1 MTGLVAVAHRPR
13 AVRRGRVGAVLRR
26 RVAPTAGLAFLLA
39 GGALCVRVTAATLL
53 GGGEGPEWLFTG
65 AACVL
70 AGVALVLLAFP
81 KFVPSAEEGTGGSHP
96 APPRG

>member
-1 MTGLVAVAHRPR
+1 MTGAVAVGQRPR
-13 AVRRGRVGAVLRR
+13 VARRGASGALLRR
-26 RVAPTAGLAFLLA
+26 RVAPAAGLAFLLA

-70 AGVALVLLAFP
+70 AGVSLVLLAFP
-81 KFVPSAEEGTGGSHP
+81 KFVPSGQEGTEGPHP

>member
-1 MTGLVAVAHRPR
+1 MTGAVAVAHRPR
-13 AVRRGRVGAVLRR
+13 AARRGRRAVLRR
-26 RVAPTAGLAFLLA
+26 RVAPAAGLAFLLA

-81 KFVPSAEEGTGGSHP
+81 EFVPSAQEGTEGSRP